1 MLILCAIIG
10 VLLCLTC
17 FFFVVVHPLICIVQC
32 AVSKNLSGGQKA
44 LWIFLS
50 FFVGIIGSLPY
61 ALFASGS
68 TRIRSLTLNAMK
80 LGALNLLLAIGVFA
94 ATPEIR
100 DGLSVSMGDASM
112 QSVVFDSKEMT
123 DSLGEISAILDEQ
136 SNSSSQAEQSRFV
149 SIVDPAPIAENT
161 LASKTLAENAP
172 KLENDSENI
181 SFLDDLVEDTA
192 EVGNFPERSW
202 STEENAEDLVTY
214 DGTVSLESTV
224 TVGIESTVGIDAA
237 VTKSLESETTTDNA
251 IASKPQESLLPTRDA
266 AETETTDVV
275 PSPQTERRDTQPA
288 AVTKLEKP
296 SQKKPINRYRTEGYD
311 GEQIALP
318 NNTMPQ
324 PPTVRN
330 RYKNP

>member
-123 DSLGEISAILDEQ
+123 DSLGEISAILDEH

-161 LASKTLAENAP
+161 LDSKTLAEIAP
-172 KLENDSENI
+172 KLENHSENI
-181 SFLDDLVEDTA
+181 SFLDDLVVETD
-192 EVGNFPERSW
+192 EVGNFSERSW
-202 STEENAEDLVTY
+202 SPEENAVDLVAK
-214 DGTVSLESTV
+214 DSSVSLES
-224 TVGIESTVGIDAA
+224 IESKEGT
-237 VTKSLESETTTDNA
+237 VTKSLESETTTTNNA

-266 AETETTDVV
+266 TETETTDVV

-296 SQKKPINRYRTEGYD
+296 TKKKPINRYRTEGYD
-311 GEQIALP
+311 GEEIALP
-318 NNTMPQ
+318 NNTMPL